1 MNTMVRH
8 SLRTACIAV
17 LVGLAAAAMTPPAA
31 AAGAG
36 VQTEPPVM
44 TTVVDDTGAFSVDVP
59 ADWVVTTAPDH
70 YLGIDEQFPNDVL
83 LPTIV
88 ASPTGEQYVDG
99 SAVVPSLVVQ
109 AYPTVEAADQGEFYG
124 DYGVDCTTFEDGAFA
139 ANGMT
144 GRWGA
149 TSGCSWAPV
158 QARTSLWARF
168 DDGSGSLFAD
178 YYSESAADATW
189 TAIVNSI
196 QRTGAP
202 ITTVPGFVPVFPY
215 PAFGDVPQLG
225 SEPVRGT
232 GCGADG
238 SIGDVIPDGIWA
250 VFVDPPLAGE
260 PLSVDLLCI
269 FTPEAAAGVLADG
282 TATIVL
288 PNGATEPDVNYLVV
302 NNNERERIVPAAA
315 GIELRDATFN
325 GAACVEG
332 LFQPE
337 VEHSGYQAW
346 INIEAGEAT
355 WIVWG
360 CDLYGEGSDIP
371 TGGPADDEHALLAN
385 DCALLQDTIWEGDQ
399 FIGVEYP
406 ADGQPFTESLRQAI
420 QVTRD
425 FFSSEASQVQSQ
437 LAQAAFA
444 QYYAEWDSLL
454 QAGIYTTTNVGA
466 VTEAGLFALAPLQN
480 ACGWAG

>member
-1 MNTMVRH
+1 MTP
-8 SLRTACIAV
+8 
-17 LVGLAAAAMTPPAA
+17 LAAAA
-31 AAGAG
+31 GEK
-36 VQTEPPVM
+36 TEPPVM

-70 YLGIDEQFPNDVL
+70 YLGIDDQFPYDVL

-124 DYGVDCTTFEDGAFA
+124 DYGVDCTTFDEGDFA
-139 ANGMT
+139 VNGMT

-149 TSGCSWAPV
+149 TSGCSWAPE

-178 YYSESAADATW
+178 YYSTSAADATW

-196 QRTGAP
+196 KRTGAP

-225 SEPVRGT
+225 AEPVRGT

-250 VFVDPPLAGE
+250 GFVDPPLAGE

-269 FTPEAAAGVLADG
+269 FSPQAAAGVLADG
-282 TATIVL
+282 TATILL

-302 NNNERERIVPAAA
+302 NNNERKRIVPAAA
-315 GIELRDATFN
+315 GIELRDAYVQRRGVCRGTVRARGRPFRVS
-325 GAACVEG
+325 GVDQHRSGRGHVDRLG
-332 LFQPE
+332 LRP
-337 VEHSGYQAW
+337 
-346 INIEAGEAT
+346 
-355 WIVWG
+355 
-360 CDLYGEGSDIP
+360 
-371 TGGPADDEHALLAN
+371 
-385 DCALLQDTIWEGDQ
+385 
-399 FIGVEYP
+399 
-406 ADGQPFTESLRQAI
+406 LR
-420 QVTRD
+420 RR
-425 FFSSEASQVQSQ
+425 E
-437 LAQAAFA
+437 
-444 QYYAEWDSLL
+444 
-454 QAGIYTTTNVGA
+454 
-466 VTEAGLFALAPLQN
+466 
-480 ACGWAG
+480 